1 MSYNGWTNY
10 ETWLV
15 NLWLE
20 ELFTTT
26 EIKDIKQ
33 LAIYIEEYLDENN
46 PIKETNG
53 LYCDLMSASLSVIN
67 YREIASNILNE

>member
-33 LAIYIEEYLDENN
+33 LAIYIEDYLDENN

-53 LYCDLMSASLSVIN
+53 LYHDLMSASLSVIN
-67 YREIASNILNE
+67 YREIASNILND